1 MPPQFSRRAVLGAS
15 ALGGVAAVI
24 PRHDARAHSATP
36 GSRDGRVTTIR
47 WLGNNGWELRSDG
60 QTVLIDPWL
69 TRFRTGTYTP
79 AGADPNTPI
88 TVDRDLI
95 DTNITT
101 ADLILVT
108 HGHYDHLPDIP
119 HIAERTGATVLGTET
134 HCNLL
139 RALGAP
145 PSQLSVVRGGERLRF
160 GAVDVTV
167 VPSLH
172 SATGPRARVAF
183 PGTVPSN
190 QTPKPL
196 VIADLLEGGT
206 LAYHVTIGGFSVMNF
221 GGANYIPHELRG
233 LRPDCL
239 LLPVGGAAIPRYV
252 DELFDLLGHP
262 RFVLP
267 THWDD
272 FDIPFNLPA
281 RDAGG
286 LQPLRQ
292 AVAKASPRSKFIV
305 PEHNET
311 VTF

>member
-1 MPPQFSRRAVLGAS
+1 MLGAS
-15 ALGGVAAVI
+15 TLGGVAAVI
-24 PRHDARAHSATP
+24 PRHDDARAHSATTS
-36 GSRDGRVTTIR
+36 GRDGRVTTIR

-69 TRFRTGTYTP
+69 TRFHTGTYTP

-95 DTNITT
+95 DANITT

-145 PSQLSVVRGGERLRF
+145 PPQLSVVRGGERLRF

-190 QTPKPL
+190 HTPKPL

-221 GGANYIPHELRG
+221 GGANYLPHELRG

-239 LLPVGGAAIPRYV
+239 LLPTGGAAIPRYV
-252 DELFDLLGHP
+252 AELFDLLGHP

-305 PEHNET
+305 PEQNET